1 MNQVKTNIT
10 RNFPHISRVMI
21 WDLDGTIINSFHR
34 VAPCFDSE
42 GNLDLNKYKNE
53 ACKHDLIMQD
63 TLLPLVTYMRQC
75 MNDANTLNIICT
87 ARLMSKSD

>member
-1 MNQVKTNIT
+1 MNKAIINSF

-53 ACKHDLIMQD
+53 ACKHHLNRSIDEQVG
-63 TLLPLVTYMRQC
+63 LLFLAQTR
-75 MNDANTLNIICT
+75 I
-87 ARLMSKSD
+87 ARAWK